1 MPRLE
6 IAGVL
11 MGIQERKQKQFA
23 EREQLFLDAAR
34 EQICRDGLLGLQMA
48 RVARACDYATG
59 TLYQHF
65 ASKED
70 LLVAICNEL
79 VAKRVDV
86 FFRARDWQA
95 ASRARMLAVAVGD
108 TLFARRHPEH
118 FRITQY
124 VLTEVVWQA
133 ASAGRRQ
140 QLLNTSRPMGEA
152 VAQIISD
159 ALAAGDVDAR
169 DRPLLE
175 LSLGQWTMT
184 WGTHNL
190 VHAEGMLEL
199 YDLHD
204 PYRLLLRHL
213 NALLNGLGWQP
224 FVDPFDD
231 GVLEQQISVIHTT
244 LFADLCSSTELD

>member
-1 MPRLE
+1 
-6 IAGVL
+6 
-11 MGIQERKQKQFA
+11 MGIHERKQKQFA
-23 EREQLFLDAAR
+23 EREQQFLAAAC

-65 ASKED
+65 SSKED

-86 FFRARDWQA
+86 FFRAGDWQA
-95 ASRARMLAVAVGD
+95 PSRDRMLAVAVGD
-108 TLFARRHPEH
+108 MLFARRHPEH
-118 FRITQY
+118 FRVTQY

-133 ASAGRRQ
+133 ASASRRRQ
-140 QLLNTSRPMGEA
+140 LLATSQPMGESVARIIADA
-152 VAQIISD
+152 V
-159 ALAAGDVDAR
+159 AAGDVDAR
-169 DRPLLE
+169 GRPLLE
-175 LSLGQWTMT
+175 LALGQWTMT

-199 YDLHD
+199 YNLRD
-204 PYRLLLRHL
+204 PYRLMLRHL

-224 FVDPFDD
+224 LFDPFADAA
-231 GVLEQQISVIHTT
+231 LEQQISRISSVV
-244 LFADLCSSTELD
+244 FADLCPTS